1 MNFKKRLSYYFFG
14 LLIGGVIVYFITS
27 QKNTE
32 FNYFPSARVIGDI
45 KKKEWLFDKSFTDIN
60 MNNVINNININFSKS
75 KIGIDSFNSYYLE
88 NKNFHFIAKTCTQ
101 NVYFSNFTSSN

>member
-32 FNYFPSARVIGDI
+32 FNYFPSDRVIGDI
-45 KKKEWLFDKSFTDIN
+45 KKKEWFFDKSFTDIN
-60 MNNVINNININFSKS
+60 MNDIINNININFSKS
-75 KIGIDSFNSYYLE
+75 KIGIDSCNSYFLE
-88 NKNFHFIAKTCTQ
+88 NKSFHFIAKNCTKR
-101 NVYFSNFTSSN
+101 VYFSDFTSSN

>member
-32 FNYFPSARVIGDI
+32 FNYLPNQRVLNDL
-45 KKKEWLFDKSFTDIN
+45 KKKKWSFDKSFPR
-60 MNNVINNININFSKS
+60 
-75 KIGIDSFNSYYLE
+75 LE
-88 NKNFHFIAKTCTQ
+88 R
-101 NVYFSNFTSSN
+101 SSD